1 MDESEFLFQFRVSF
15 LGCIR
20 HCPGEIREEGTADAE
35 LPAVASRSPDQSAE
49 NVAAAFI

>member
-1 MDESEFLFQFRVSF
+1 MDESELLFQFRVSF

-20 HCPGEIREEGTADAE
+20 HCPGEIREEGAADAE
-35 LPAVASRSPDQSAE
+35 LPAVTRGTPDQPAE